1 MATGNSPSE
10 VTPPDPPLWRRIFSA
25 PAPVKCN
32 EATSFTITASV
43 RERVNI
49 RERGTIAKISGTIIC
64 VGGAMAMAFF
74 KGPKLL
80 NYTLGDLN
88 MASSK
93 WVLGA
98 LCLVASS
105 SCWSLWLISQV
116 PMCKSYADPLS
127 LSAWTCFF
135 SALQS
140 AALAVFL
147 APDLDAWKI
156 HSLFELSGY
165 IFAGA
170 FGSGVNFYLQSWC
183 TSVRGPLYP
192 AMFTPVC
199 TVLTTAV
206 AAAVHREAL
215 HIGSLLGAAAVIAG
229 LYVVLW
235 GKADDMKQPATG
247 TTKPCSSDSRRDDV
261 ATEPLLGDASSRAFD
276 PAAER

>member
-1 MATGNSPSE
+1 
-10 VTPPDPPLWRRIFSA
+10 
-25 PAPVKCN
+25 
-32 EATSFTITASV
+32 
-43 RERVNI
+43 
-49 RERGTIAKISGTIIC
+49 
-64 VGGAMAMAFF
+64 MAMAFF

-147 APDLDAWKI
+147 DPDLDAWKI

-165 IFAGA
+165 FFALAG
-170 FGSGVNFYLQSWC
+170 GSC
-183 TSVRGPLYP
+183 CDRR
-192 AMFTPVC
+192 PVC
-199 TVLTTAV
+199 
-206 AAAVHREAL
+206 
-215 HIGSLLGAAAVIAG
+215 G
-229 LYVVLW
+229 LV
-235 GKADDMKQPATG
+235 GQSG
-247 TTKPCSSDSRRDDV
+247 
-261 ATEPLLGDASSRAFD
+261 
-276 PAAER
+276 